1 MWSGPSR
8 LYYLNTKFNSNG
20 NVMLYYPGF
29 LKRKIDLL
37 ASDDAPVPTEQ
48 QDAQTFQALDP

>member
-1 MWSGPSR
+1 
-8 LYYLNTKFNSNG
+8 
-20 NVMLYYPGF
+20 MLYYPGF

-48 QDAQTFQALDP
+48 QDAQTFHALDP